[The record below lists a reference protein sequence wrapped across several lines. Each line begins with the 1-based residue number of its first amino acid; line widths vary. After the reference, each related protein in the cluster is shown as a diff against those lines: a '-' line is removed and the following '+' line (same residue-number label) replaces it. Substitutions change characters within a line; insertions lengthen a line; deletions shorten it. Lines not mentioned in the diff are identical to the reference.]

1 MKVVVLR
8 YSVAIEVWLGQIAL
22 VEMVDVQ
29 LGEEGV
35 VTGGPLAARVIVGV
49 LIDALE
55 VLQTIRVAVAIAFVH
70 VVKMLGN

>member
-1 MKVVVLR
+1 M
-8 YSVAIEVWLGQIAL
+8 
-22 VEMVDVQ
+22 Q

-35 VTGGPLAARVIVGV
+35 VTGGPLATRVIVGV
-49 LIDALE
+49 LTDALE